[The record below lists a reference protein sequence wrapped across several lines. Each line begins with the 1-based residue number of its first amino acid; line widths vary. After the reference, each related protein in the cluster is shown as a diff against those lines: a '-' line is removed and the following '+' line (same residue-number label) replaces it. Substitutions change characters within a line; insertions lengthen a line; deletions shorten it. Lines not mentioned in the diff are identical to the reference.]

1 MIIILFQSFW
11 FKISFPSAHF
21 FQAFTTSLVSFHLS
35 NQQVC
40 KNSNITSTRKLP
52 GKNRT
57 WEISIDSPTNP
68 PCKIRAMAKLA
79 EHGERL
85 GWMIPYLLWGRL
97 PNRLGLFNVQSFW
110 CGGIKSQTDNMKR
123 AYIHKY
129 VIISTVAGDNENGVG
144 WPTRPIG
151 REGFCPGRHLR
162 YWKKKPLV

>member
-1 MIIILFQSFW
+1 MIIIWFQSFW

-123 AYIHKY
+123 ACKH
-129 VIISTVAGDNENGVG
+129 VICYNLDCCRWQWKWRGVAN
-144 WPTRPIG
+144 PTNWKG
-151 REGFCPGRHLR
+151 GFLPR
-162 YWKKKPLV
+162 